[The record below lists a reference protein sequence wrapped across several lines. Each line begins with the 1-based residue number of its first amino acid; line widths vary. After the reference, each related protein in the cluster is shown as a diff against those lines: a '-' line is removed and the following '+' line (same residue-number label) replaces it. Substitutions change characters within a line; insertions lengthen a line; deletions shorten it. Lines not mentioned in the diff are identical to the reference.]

1 MMPFIEAGNTPSAS
15 LTPSEWNF
23 SPLVTPASLKYSPLE
38 QQNILF
44 SKLYFLEF
52 VSFFFLFLLIDIFT
66 NSPFS

>member
-38 QQNILF
+38 QQLDPANN
-44 SKLYFLEF
+44 FLQVF
-52 VSFFFLFLLIDIFT
+52 MNLDKY
-66 NSPFS
+66 